1 VASAADIS
9 GQYLC
14 GANATSNAISIF
26 KIDSSNGTLSQV
38 GTVTVKTGET
48 TPEGFAT
55 TGTIN

>member
-9 GQYLC
+9 GQYLY
-14 GANATSNAISIF
+14 GANATSNDIGIF

-48 TPEGFAT
+48 TPEGLAA